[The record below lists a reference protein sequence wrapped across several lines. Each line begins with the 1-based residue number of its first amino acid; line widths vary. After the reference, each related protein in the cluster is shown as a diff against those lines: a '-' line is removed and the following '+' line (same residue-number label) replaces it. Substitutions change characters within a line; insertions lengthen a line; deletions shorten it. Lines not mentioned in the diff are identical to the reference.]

1 MNNQS
6 FLRPM
11 RSGLLNLNRD
21 AEHGDKQEQ
30 TEECIDV
37 FHLSGEV
44 SADVFNTS
52 LDYSDIM

>member
-1 MNNQS
+1 
-6 FLRPM
+6 M

-37 FHLSGEV
+37 VHLSGEV
-44 SADVFNTS
+44 SAAVFNTS